1 MKRSLTRH
9 SFRLASARAIP
20 DARLRAAVRKT
31 AGVLADMR
39 AKTVASK
46 PDFDAL
52 RDWGRSRKIEVSGD
66 LAKWADQFA
75 ANVERQGGIVH
86 RAKDAADAGRI
97 ITEIAKAHGVQVAV
111 KSKSMTS
118 EEVGLNQLMQAAGVE
133 VTETDLGEFI
143 IQLADE
149 HPSHIL
155 APAIHRSQDE
165 VRSLFA
171 EKLCAPDNLD
181 VEGMVRFARK
191 VLRHRFLEAGMGI
204 TGCNFAVADTGTVT
218 IVTNEGNGRMC
229 TSLPPVHVALVG
241 MEKIIP
247 SIKDLPD
254 FLSLLTCSATG
265 QRASSYISMTTGPRR
280 AGECEG
286 PEEVHVVLL
295 DNGRTNI
302 AAGPWREILHCL
314 HCGSCLNHCPVYN
327 AVGGHAYESP
337 YSGPMGTV
345 LSSLIWGENIYPDL
359 ANACTLCGRC
369 VDYCAVK
376 VPLRSFH
383 RTLRNRNRQA
393 TLKNLLPARLAAY
406 PGSYRRGIAAA
417 RKLLRNKSLAPL
429 LRATNQSAA
438 NWLSC
443 RELPTPTDEQSFR
456 QWWQQRIPNQQD
468 PPQLIREEQPAKPA
482 TVPGADRVPAS
493 PSQQELFERYRQRA
507 TAIGVELAEI
517 TPAQLAAQLQA
528 LIAAEAVSCTALPS
542 GNWPPEILQQVTAIL
557 QASDSH
563 LTTTEDNVH
572 GNGWHLDDLINARL
586 GVTWCNAF
594 LAETG
599 SMVFAAGPGN
609 GTLASLLPEVHLAIS
624 SKEALFADLKAYFK
638 ANPGTPPSRLTQ
650 ISGPSR
656 TGDIEGTMTVG
667 VHGPR
672 RVIHWILATENNSSG
687 KG

>member
-52 RDWGRSRKIEVSGD
+52 RDWGRSRKIEVSGN

-75 ANVERQGGIVH
+75 ASVERQGGIVH

-406 PGSYRRGIAAA
+406 PRLLSARHRCRAQTVAQQVACAAVASHQPVCSQLAELPRIADADRRAVVPPVVAAA
-417 RKLLRNKSLAPL
+417 DSQS
-429 LRATNQSAA
+429 TGSAA
-438 NWLSC
+438 IDPRGTTGQTGARSRCRPGSGPRQVSRSCSNCIASAPPPLALNWLKS
-443 RELPTPTDEQSFR
+443 RR
-456 QWWQQRIPNQQD
+456 R
-468 PPQLIREEQPAKPA
+468 
-482 TVPGADRVPAS
+482 
-493 PSQQELFERYRQRA
+493 
-507 TAIGVELAEI
+507 
-517 TPAQLAAQLQA
+517 
-528 LIAAEAVSCTALPS
+528 
-542 GNWPPEILQQVTAIL
+542 NWPHNCRP
-557 QASDSH
+557 
-563 LTTTEDNVH
+563 
-572 GNGWHLDDLINARL
+572 
-586 GVTWCNAF
+586 
-594 LAETG
+594 
-599 SMVFAAGPGN
+599 
-609 GTLASLLPEVHLAIS
+609 
-624 SKEALFADLKAYFK
+624 
-638 ANPGTPPSRLTQ
+638 
-650 ISGPSR
+650 
-656 TGDIEGTMTVG
+656 
-667 VHGPR
+667 
-672 RVIHWILATENNSSG
+672 
-687 KG
+687 